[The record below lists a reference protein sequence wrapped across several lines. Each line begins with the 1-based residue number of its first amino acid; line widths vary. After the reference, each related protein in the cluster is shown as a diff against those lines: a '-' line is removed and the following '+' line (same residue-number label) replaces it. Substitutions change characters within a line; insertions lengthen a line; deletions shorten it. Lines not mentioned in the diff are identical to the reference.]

1 MGEDLLT
8 RVLGEI
14 RERKQLA
21 QSAYE
26 ESRRL
31 ERALAALDSDLSGAP
46 DSARRDRRRARKPA
60 QPRARAPRGANREA
74 ILAVVRDRP
83 GVSAGEIAQA
93 TGIARSTVSPTLS
106 RLVAAGTVERTEL
119 PSGSV
124 GFRPGKPVAA
134 AAGGGGGG
142 AALAAAPV
150 RGSE

>member
-1 MGEDLLT
+1 MAEDLVA
-8 RVLGEI
+8 RVLREI
-14 RERKQLA
+14 RDRKELA

-31 ERALAALDSDLSGAP
+31 ERALAALDSDLGRAP
-46 DSARRDRRRARKPA
+46 DSARAGRRRARKPA
-60 QPRARAPRGANREA
+60 QRPARARRGANREA

-93 TGIARSTVSPTLS
+93 TGIARSTLSPTLS

-119 PSGSV
+119 PSGRV
-124 GFRPGKPVAA
+124 GFRPGKGVAA
-134 AAGGGGGG
+134 AAGAGGGD

-150 RGSE
+150 RGGE

>member
-1 MGEDLLT
+1 MGEDLLA
-8 RVLGEI
+8 RVLREI

-46 DSARRDRRRARKPA
+46 DSTRTGRRRARKPA
-60 QPRARAPRGANREA
+60 QRPARAPRGANREA
-74 ILAVVRDRP
+74 ILAVLRDRP

-124 GFRPGKPVAA
+124 GFRPGRGVAA
-134 AAGGGGGG
+134 AADAGGRD
-142 AALAAAPV
+142 AASAAPV
-150 RGSE
+150 RGGE